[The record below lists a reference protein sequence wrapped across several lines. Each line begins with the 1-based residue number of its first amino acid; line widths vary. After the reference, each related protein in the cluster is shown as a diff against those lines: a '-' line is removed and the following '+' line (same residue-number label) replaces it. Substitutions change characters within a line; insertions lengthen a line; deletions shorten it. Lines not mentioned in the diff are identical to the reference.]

1 VQWYKKYG
9 ERMRIIIESVDDN
22 ALYSEAHTYS
32 FKELG
37 QEEYLKNWIV
47 MFRDILFNL
56 SFDYD
61 MVYDAIPQNMEEI
74 K

>member
-1 VQWYKKYG
+1 
-9 ERMRIIIESVDDN
+9 MRIIIESVDDN
-22 ALYSEAHTYS
+22 TLYSEARTYS

-61 MVYDAIPQNMEEI
+61 TIYDAIPNNVEEI